1 MFSSIAIQLP
11 DQCQLRMSE
20 MQEFELTF
28 KWKRI
33 QDDVMGREDNLK
45 NVLNLP
51 GGAMKTVRF
60 IIFHLLEKDT
70 NGE

>member
-1 MFSSIAIQLP
+1 
-11 DQCQLRMSE
+11 MSK
-20 MQEFELTF
+20 MQEFELIF

>member
-11 DQCQLRMSE
+11 DQFYLRMSE
-20 MQEFELTF
+20 KQEFELTF
-28 KWKRI
+28 MWKRI
-33 QDDVMGREDNLK
+33 QDDVMEREDNLK

>member
-1 MFSSIAIQLP
+1 
-11 DQCQLRMSE
+11 MSE
-20 MQEFELTF
+20 MQEFEFTF
-28 KWKRI
+28 MWKRI
-33 QDDVMGREDNLK
+33 LDDVMGREDNLK

-60 IIFHLLEKDT
+60 ISFLLLEKDT

>member
-11 DQCQLRMSE
+11 DQFRLRMSE

-28 KWKRI
+28 TWERI

-51 GGAMKTVRF
+51 GGAMKAVRF
-60 IIFHLLEKDT
+60 IIFHLFEKDT